1 MFGIEDPSIYM
12 VYVLTFLSMLICV
25 VYGVVY
31 WNKGGENE
39 VGLLVN
45 GEFWEGSSP
54 YNLAVWAPGLDG
66 DWLSGGPNFE

>member
-12 VYVLTFLSMLICV
+12 AYVLTFLSMLICV

-39 VGLLVN
+39 AQEIQEELN
-45 GEFWEGSSP
+45 WEKEENKISQ
-54 YNLAVWAPGLDG
+54 NL
-66 DWLSGGPNFE
+66 